1 MHRLLTLVALGALAA
16 VPMTAGSAASA
27 AQPEYTTI
35 KMEIDVAKPAKEVWA
50 KVGGYCDISKWFN
63 VDCKITSG
71 SGDMGTVRVLAG
83 GRVTEILAAKTDL
96 AYGYTQPAVEGKFY
110 NLYHGFLEVKPLTAN
125 TSKILY
131 TLMYDISDKPD
142 KAAKDADIAGRR
154 TRFEAGLKAM
164 KDLAEK

>member
-1 MHRLLTLVALGALAA
+1 MQRLLTLAALGALAA
-16 VPMTAGSAASA
+16 MNSAIAASA
-27 AQPEYTTI
+27 AEPEYTTI

-71 SGDMGTVRVLAG
+71 NGDMGTVRVLAM
-83 GRVTEILAAKTDL
+83 GRVTEILVAKTDL
-96 AYGYTQPAVEGKFY
+96 SYGYTQPAPEGKFY
-110 NLYHGFLEVKPLTAN
+110 NLYHGFLEAKPVTAT
-125 TSKILY
+125 TSKLLY
-131 TLMYDISDKPD
+131 TLTYDVSDKAD

-164 KDLAEK
+164 KDMAEK

>member
-1 MHRLLTLVALGALAA
+1 MQRLLTLVALGALAA
-16 VPMTAGSAASA
+16 TGTALAAG
-27 AQPEYTTI
+27 PEYTTI
-35 KMEIDVAKPAKEVWA
+35 KMEIDVAKPAKDVWA

-63 VDCKITSG
+63 VDCQITSG
-71 SGDMGTVRVLAG
+71 NGDMGTVRVLAG
-83 GRVTEILAAKTDL
+83 GRVTEILVAKTDL
-96 AYGYTQPAVEGKFY
+96 SYGYTQPVKEGSFY
-110 NLYHGFLEVKPLTAN
+110 NLYHGFLEVKPVTAT

-164 KDLAEK
+164 KDMAEK